1 MASPAV
7 SPLEQLEQ
15 QSAQAQPST
24 PAASSASNLS
34 PLEQLEQSTQ
44 KQAQQAA
51 PSGEVT
57 NDVGNTVIVPKD
69 GESFADT
76 MKRAAAYGK
85 TVTQDQINK
94 EMASAPGK
102 VATTLA
108 AAPVIGAGGAAS
120 LAAPGEIAGAG
131 ERLLQLSESQLGKFA
146 EAYPHIVKLA
156 SALGTPLTIGGIY
169 ELFQHA
175 MSKGK

>member
-1 MASPAV
+1 M
-7 SPLEQLEQ
+7 
-15 QSAQAQPST
+15 
-24 PAASSASNLS
+24 
-34 PLEQLEQSTQ
+34 
-44 KQAQQAA
+44 
-51 PSGEVT
+51 
-57 NDVGNTVIVPKD
+57 IVPKD

-94 EMASAPGK
+94 EMATAPGK

-108 AAPVIGAGGAAS
+108 AAPAIGFGGAAS

>member
-1 MASPAV
+1 MRKTATASPHPDG
-7 SPLEQLEQ
+7 SLFSSNEI
-15 QSAQAQPST
+15 AQAQAP
-24 PAASSASNLS
+24 
-34 PLEQLEQSTQ
+34 TQ
-44 KQAQQAA
+44 G
-51 PSGEVT
+51 PTSGRVT
-57 NDVGNTVIVPKD
+57 NDVGNTVIVPKP

-76 MKRAAAYGK
+76 MKRAAAQGG
-85 TVTQDQINK
+85 TVTQDQINR
-94 EMASAPGK
+94 EMATAPRK

-108 AAPVIGAGGAAS
+108 AAPAIGAGGAAA

-156 SALGTPLTIGGIY
+156 SALGTPLTIGGMY